1 MGVNSESSQNKL
13 RLHYK
18 DRVMVIDNNT
28 DLSLSDI
35 FIYHIYPNKLKI
47 NSSFVERIN
56 KRIVDNK
63 YTKCMNIN
71 RCDCNFNDTIIFKH
85 GTKTSTKTIM
95 NILIDKY
102 ILCKYDIFDRSF
114 LNSDYGYVVYE
125 PIKGFITH
133 IPVDG
138 YGNVYDDVDAVPD
151 CYDAILKIDHT
162 NLTDDNWKIVSA
174 FIMNEYNKDNEIVSL
189 HIKRDHKSQ
198 YRWQCSVRISDIEDM
213 LCEYDKNMFKLN
225 NNFKNMLSFDDYLK
239 EPSLW

>member
-1 MGVNSESSQNKL
+1 M
-13 RLHYK
+13 
-18 DRVMVIDNNT
+18 
-28 DLSLSDI
+28 
-35 FIYHIYPNKLKI
+35 KI

-63 YTKCMNIN
+63 YTECMNIN

-102 ILCKYDIFDRSF
+102 ILCKYDIFDKSF

-162 NLTDDNWKIVSA
+162 NLTDDNWKIVRD

-225 NNFKNMLSFDDYLK
+225 NNFKSMLSFDDYLK